1 MKPVKTTVK
10 RILSLLLCL
19 CLLVSTGT
27 AALAQQQTTGA
38 EPDENGCYTACK
50 GACGHTP
57 SIILHGIG
65 QSQTFVCDEN
75 DQPLVDAKGKTIT
88 GWPLYFDTDYAIK
101 QLLFPLLLMLITQH
115 DLGLT
120 SKAEKVVA
128 ELVKW
133 NRCDENGKPIYNV
146 KTVKYPY
153 SLARCSQEEKD
164 YIYNNIPLQTY
175 TAAAGEDHLYYFA
188 YNSFGNNIEI
198 CDELYAFI
206 EQVKRETGHDK
217 VNLAPISLG
226 GTVANG
232 LLEYHPDVIESL
244 DRVVYIIPALN
255 GSNIIGDLFKNNL
268 STSGKMVYETMFPLL
283 TEDEVT
289 GNLINV
295 LIRLVPD
302 SVLHRLVDKVISGLM
317 QGVFRNVTNMWALVP
332 SEDYPTCREMWLS
345 GEENAAIR
353 RQTDRYYQAQLHSN
367 ANIQKMV
374 DAGVGVFDVVDYSY
388 PLYCFVDSW
397 DKVNAD
403 GIIQI
408 ESTGMGVS
416 SVPKGQT
423 LPDGYTQK
431 FVNKLGGCNCA
442 DPAHHNHITPDRE
455 VDGSTA
461 MLPDHTF
468 FFYNADHER
477 TGRND
482 VVMKLA
488 TALMLD
494 HRITDVYSDPA
505 FPQFNVGRDGKS
517 LQNDLINYDRSVDR
531 SAYTPEQLARYDAAR
546 DEAQRM
552 LDNTVVNAQEDER
565 VRTAYYDTLCDMG
578 LRSPPEPEKESRV
591 RLGKFLKGLNDLL
604 NKTIGYRSFHK

>member
-1 MKPVKTTVK
+1 MKKHLN

-19 CLLVSTGT
+19 CLLLSVGT
-27 AALAQQQTTGA
+27 AALAQDGATNA
-38 EPDENGCYTACK
+38 EPDANGCYTACK
-50 GACGHTP
+50 GECGHTP

-75 DQPLVDAKGKTIT
+75 NVPLVDAKGKTIT
-88 GWPLYFDTDYAIK
+88 GWPLYFDVDYAIK
-101 QLLFPLLLMLITQH
+101 ELLFPLLLMLITQH
-115 DLGLT
+115 DLGFT
-120 SKAEKVVA
+120 DKAEKVMA
-128 ELVKW
+128 ELLKW

-146 KTVKYPY
+146 QTVKYPY
-153 SLARCSQEEKD
+153 SLARCNQEEKN
-164 YIYNNIPLQTY
+164 YIYNCIPLQTY
-175 TAAAGEDHLYYFA
+175 SSAAGEDHLYYFA

-198 CDELYAFI
+198 CDELYEFI

-217 VNLAPISLG
+217 VNLVPISLG

-255 GSNIIGDLFKNNL
+255 GSNIIGDIFKNNL
-268 STSGKMVYETMFPLL
+268 STSGEMVYEKMFPKL
-283 TEDEVT
+283 TDDEVT
-289 GNLINV
+289 GNLINI

-302 SVLHRLVDKVISGLM
+302 SVLHKLVDKVISGMM
-317 QGVFRNVTNMWALVP
+317 QGVFTNVTNMWALVP
-332 SEDYPTCREMWLS
+332 SEDYPACRDKWLA
-345 GEENAAIR
+345 GEEHAAIR
-353 RQTDRYYQAQLHSN
+353 RQTDRYYQAQLNSK

-388 PLYCFVDSW
+388 PLYCFIESY

-408 ESTGMGVS
+408 ESTGMGVY

-423 LPDGYTQK
+423 LPEGYTQQ
-431 FVNKLGGCNCA
+431 FVNKLGTNNCA
-442 DPAHHNHITPDRE
+442 DPTHHNHLSPDRE

-461 MLPDHTF
+461 LLPDHTF
-468 FFYNADHER
+468 FFYNADHEK

-482 VVMKLA
+482 VIMKLA
-488 TALMLD
+488 TALMID
-494 HRITDVYSDPA
+494 HRITDVYSDPN

-517 LQNDLINYDRSVDR
+517 LQNDLIYYEARVDR

-546 DEAQRM
+546 DNAQRM
-552 LDNTVVNAQEDER
+552 LDDTVVKQGETEQVKQE
-565 VRTAYYDTLCDMG
+565 YYDALCDMG

-591 RLGKFLKGLNDLL
+591 RLGKFLKAFNDLL
-604 NKTIGYRSFHK
+604 NKTWGYRSFHK

>member
-1 MKPVKTTVK
+1 MKKHAN
-10 RILSLLLCL
+10 RILALLLCL
-19 CLLVSTGT
+19 CLIFPAGT
-27 AALAQQQTTGA
+27 AALAQGETGA
-38 EPDENGCYTACK
+38 APDANGCYTACK
-50 GACGHTP
+50 GECGHTP

-65 QSQTFVCDEN
+65 QSQTYVCDEN
-75 DQPLVDAKGKTIT
+75 NVPLVDAKGKTIT
-88 GWPLYFDTDYAIK
+88 GWPIYVDTDYAIK
-101 QLLFPLLLMLITQH
+101 KLLFPLLLMLITQH
-115 DLGLT
+115 DLGFT
-120 SKAEKVVA
+120 DKAEQVMA
-128 ELVKW
+128 ELLKW

-146 KTVKYPY
+146 QTVKYPY
-153 SLARCSQEEKD
+153 SLARCTQGEKN
-164 YIYNNIPLQTY
+164 YIYNCIPLQTY

-188 YNSFGNNIEI
+188 YNSFGNNIDI

-217 VNLAPISLG
+217 VNLVPISLG

-232 LLEYHPDVIESL
+232 LLEYHPDVIDSL

-268 STSGKMVYETMFPLL
+268 STSGEMVYEKMFPLL

-289 GNLINV
+289 GNLINI

-302 SVLHRLVDKVISGLM
+302 SVLHKLVDKVISGM
-317 QGVFRNVTNMWALVP
+317 MKGVFTNVTNMWALVP

-345 GEENAAIR
+345 GEEHAAIR
-353 RQTDRYYQAQLHSN
+353 RQTDRYYQAQLNSGK
-367 ANIQKMV
+367 NIQKMV

-388 PLYCFVDSW
+388 PLYCFVDSY

-416 SVPKGQT
+416 SVPRGQT
-423 LPDGYTQK
+423 LPDGYAQK
-431 FVNKLGGCNCA
+431 FVNRIGTNNCA
-442 DPAHHNHITPDRE
+442 DPEHHNHISPDRE

-461 MLPDHTF
+461 LLPDHTF
-468 FFYNADHER
+468 FFYNADHEK

-494 HRITDVYSDPA
+494 HRITDVYSDPK

-517 LQNDLINYDRSVDR
+517 LQNDLAYYDARVDR

-546 DEAQRM
+546 DNAQRM
-552 LDNTVVNAQEDER
+552 LDDTVVKQGECEQVKQE
-565 VRTAYYDTLCDMG
+565 YYDALCDMG

-604 NKTIGYRSFHK
+604 NKTWGYRSFHK